1 MKKFFSVFLS
11 VIILCGVFVLS
22 ACNKTAK
29 PEKTSGKLS
38 IVTTIFPYYDFA
50 RQLAGNKAD
59 IRLLLSPGSDP
70 HSYEPSP
77 SDIVAIENCDI
88 FIYNG
93 GESDEWVDSVLS
105 SVENKNIKV
114 MKMTEY
120 VPLRL
125 EQSMDHDHHDD
136 GHNHSEHADEHTD
149 EDEGHDHSEG
159 EEYDEHIWTSIR
171 NAEKIS
177 ASIADELI
185 NADSANTD
193 FYQENKKKYISELDG
208 LDKSFESVVNAK
220 KRDTLV
226 FGDRFPFL
234 YFVSDYDLGYECAF
248 PGCSHET
255 EPSTAVVSH
264 LIDFTREN
272 NIPVVFYLELSNGKI
287 AQIISEDSSAKT
299 MQFSSCHNVTKE
311 DFENGATYIS
321 VMKQNLK
328 ALKEA
333 LC

>member
-1 MKKFFSVFLS
+1 MKKLVSIFLS
-11 VIILCGVFVLS
+11 TVIICSLFSISGCG
-22 ACNKTAK
+22 KT
-29 PEKTSGKLS
+29 EKVQNSDGKIS
-38 IVTTIFPYYDFA
+38 IVTTIFPYYDFV
-50 RQLAGNKAD
+50 RQLAGDKAD
-59 IRLLLSPGSDP
+59 VRLLLSPGSDP
-70 HSYEPSP
+70 HSYEPTP
-77 SDIVAIENCDI
+77 SDIVAIENCDL

-93 GESDEWVDSVLS
+93 GESDEWVDGVLS
-105 SVENKNIKV
+105 SIENKNVKV
-114 MKMTEY
+114 MKMMEY
-120 VPLRL
+120 VTLRH
-125 EQSMDHDHHDD
+125 EQSMDHNHKHAEHEDMDD
-136 GHNHSEHADEHTD
+136 N
-149 EDEGHDHSEG
+149 DEGHDHEEG

-171 NAEKIS
+171 NAERMS

-185 NADSANTD
+185 SVDSKNSDYYNEKKAD
-193 FYQENKKKYISELDG
+193 YISSLDS
-208 LDKSFESVVNAK
+208 LDKKFTEVANNK

-272 NIPVVFYLELSNGKI
+272 NIPVVFYLELSSGKI

-321 VMKQNLK
+321 VMEQNLE

-333 LC
+333 LY

>member
-1 MKKFFSVFLS
+1 MKKLVSIFLS
-11 VIILCGVFVLS
+11 TVIICSLFSISGCG
-22 ACNKTAK
+22 KT
-29 PEKTSGKLS
+29 EKVQKSDGKIS
-38 IVTTIFPYYDFA
+38 IVTTIFPYYDFV
-50 RQLAGNKAD
+50 RQLAGDKAD
-59 IRLLLSPGSDP
+59 VRLLLSPGSDP
-70 HSYEPSP
+70 HSYEPTP
-77 SDIVAIENCDI
+77 SDILAIENCDL

-93 GESDEWVDSVLS
+93 GESDEWVDGVLS
-105 SVENKNIKV
+105 SIENKNVKV
-114 MKMTEY
+114 MKMMEY
-120 VPLRL
+120 VTLRH
-125 EQSMDHDHHDD
+125 EQSMV
-136 GHNHSEHADEHTD
+136 HNHEHAEHED
-149 EDEGHDHSEG
+149 MDDNDEGHDHEEG

-171 NAEKIS
+171 NAERMS

-185 NADSANTD
+185 SVDSKNSDYYNEKKAD
-193 FYQENKKKYISELDG
+193 YISSLDS
-208 LDKSFESVVNAK
+208 LDKKFTEVANNK

-272 NIPVVFYLELSNGKI
+272 NIPVVFYLELSSGKI

-321 VMKQNLK
+321 VMEQNLE

-333 LC
+333 LY

>member
-1 MKKFFSVFLS
+1 MKKLVSIFLS
-11 VIILCGVFVLS
+11 TVIICSLFSISGCG
-22 ACNKTAK
+22 KT
-29 PEKTSGKLS
+29 EKVQKSDGKIS
-38 IVTTIFPYYDFA
+38 IVTTIFPYYDFV
-50 RQLAGNKAD
+50 RQLAGDKAD
-59 IRLLLSPGSDP
+59 VRLLLSPGSDP
-70 HSYEPSP
+70 HSYEPTP
-77 SDIVAIENCDI
+77 SDIVAIENCDL

-93 GESDEWVDSVLS
+93 GESDEWVDGVLS
-105 SVENKNIKV
+105 SIENKNVKV
-114 MKMTEY
+114 MKMMEY
-120 VPLRL
+120 VTLRH
-125 EQSMDHDHHDD
+125 EQSMDH
-136 GHNHSEHADEHTD
+136 NHEHAEHED
-149 EDEGHDHSEG
+149 MDDNDEGHDHEEG

-171 NAEKIS
+171 NAERMS

-185 NADSANTD
+185 LLDSKNSDYYNEKKAD
-193 FYQENKKKYISELDG
+193 YISSLDS
-208 LDKSFESVVNAK
+208 LDKKFTEVANNK

-272 NIPVVFYLELSNGKI
+272 NIPVVFYLELSSGKI

-311 DFENGATYIS
+311 DFKNGATYIS
-321 VMKQNLK
+321 VMEQNLE

-333 LC
+333 LY

>member
-1 MKKFFSVFLS
+1 MKKLVSIFLS
-11 VIILCGVFVLS
+11 IVIICSLFSISGCG
-22 ACNKTAK
+22 KT
-29 PEKTSGKLS
+29 EKVQKSDGKIS
-38 IVTTIFPYYDFA
+38 IVTTIFPYYDFV
-50 RQLAGNKAD
+50 RQLAGDKAD
-59 IRLLLSPGSDP
+59 VRLLLSPGSDP
-70 HSYEPSP
+70 HSYEPTP
-77 SDIVAIENCDI
+77 SDIVAIENCDL

-93 GESDEWVDSVLS
+93 GESDEWVDGVLS
-105 SVENKNIKV
+105 SIENKNVKV
-114 MKMTEY
+114 MKMMEY
-120 VPLRL
+120 VTLRH
-125 EQSMDHDHHDD
+125 EQSMDH
-136 GHNHSEHADEHTD
+136 NHEHAEHED
-149 EDEGHDHSEG
+149 MDDNDEGHDHEEG

-171 NAEKIS
+171 NAERMS

-185 NADSANTD
+185 SLDSKNSDYYNEKKAD
-193 FYQENKKKYISELDG
+193 YISSLDS
-208 LDKSFESVVNAK
+208 LDKKFTEVTNNK

-234 YFVSDYDLGYECAF
+234 YFVSDYNLGYECAF

-272 NIPVVFYLELSNGKI
+272 NIPVVFYLELSSGKI

-311 DFENGATYIS
+311 AFENGATYIS
-321 VMKQNLK
+321 VMEQNLE

-333 LC
+333 LY

>member
-1 MKKFFSVFLS
+1 MKKLLSIFLS
-11 VIILCGVFVLS
+11 TVVICSLFSISGCG
-22 ACNKTAK
+22 KT
-29 PEKTSGKLS
+29 EKVQKSDGKIS
-38 IVTTIFPYYDFA
+38 IVTTIFPYYDFV
-50 RQLAGNKAD
+50 RQLAGDKAD
-59 IRLLLSPGSDP
+59 VRLLLSPGSDP
-70 HSYEPSP
+70 HSYEPTP
-77 SDIVAIENCDI
+77 SDIVAIENCDL

-93 GESDEWVDSVLS
+93 GESDEWVDGVLS
-105 SVENKNIKV
+105 SIENKNVKV
-114 MKMTEY
+114 MKMMEY
-120 VPLRL
+120 VTLRH
-125 EQSMDHDHHDD
+125 EQSMDH
-136 GHNHSEHADEHTD
+136 NHEHAEHED
-149 EDEGHDHSEG
+149 MDDNDEGHDHEEG

-171 NAEKIS
+171 NAERMS

-185 NADSANTD
+185 SLDSKNSDYYYEKKAD
-193 FYQENKKKYISELDG
+193 YISSLDS
-208 LDKSFESVVNAK
+208 LDKKFTEVANNK

-272 NIPVVFYLELSNGKI
+272 NIPVVFYLELSSGKI

-321 VMKQNLK
+321 VMEQNLE

-333 LC
+333 LY

>member
-1 MKKFFSVFLS
+1 MKKLVSIFLS
-11 VIILCGVFVLS
+11 TVVICSLFSISGCG
-22 ACNKTAK
+22 KT
-29 PEKTSGKLS
+29 EKVQKSDGKIS
-38 IVTTIFPYYDFA
+38 IVTTIFPYYDFV
-50 RQLAGNKAD
+50 RQLAGDKAD

-70 HSYEPSP
+70 HSYEPTP
-77 SDIVAIENCDI
+77 SDIVAIENCDL

-93 GESDEWVDSVLS
+93 GESDEWVDGVLS
-105 SVENKNIKV
+105 SIENKNVKV
-114 MKMTEY
+114 MKMMEY
-120 VPLRL
+120 VTLRH
-125 EQSMDHDHHDD
+125 EQSMDH
-136 GHNHSEHADEHTD
+136 NHEHAEHED
-149 EDEGHDHSEG
+149 MDDNDEGHDHEEG

-171 NAEKIS
+171 NAERMS

-185 NADSANTD
+185 SLDSKNSDYYNEKKAD
-193 FYQENKKKYISELDG
+193 YISSLDS
-208 LDKSFESVVNAK
+208 LDKKFTEVANNK

-272 NIPVVFYLELSNGKI
+272 NIPVVFYLELSSGKI

-299 MQFSSCHNVTKE
+299 MQFSSCHNVTKK

-321 VMKQNLK
+321 VMEQNLE

-333 LC
+333 LY

>member
-1 MKKFFSVFLS
+1 MKKLVSIFLS
-11 VIILCGVFVLS
+11 TVIICSLFSISGCG
-22 ACNKTAK
+22 KT
-29 PEKTSGKLS
+29 EKVQNSDGKIS
-38 IVTTIFPYYDFA
+38 VVTTIFPYYDFV
-50 RQLAGNKAD
+50 RQLAGDKAD
-59 IRLLLSPGSDP
+59 VRLLLSPGSDP
-70 HSYEPSP
+70 HSYEPTP
-77 SDIVAIENCDI
+77 SDIVAIENCDL

-93 GESDEWVDSVLS
+93 GESDEWVDGVLS
-105 SVENKNIKV
+105 SIENKNVKV
-114 MKMTEY
+114 MKMMEY
-120 VPLRL
+120 VTLRH
-125 EQSMDHDHHDD
+125 EQSMDH
-136 GHNHSEHADEHTD
+136 NHEHAEHED
-149 EDEGHDHSEG
+149 MDDNDEGHDHEEG

-171 NAEKIS
+171 NAERMS

-185 NADSANTD
+185 SVDSKNSDYYNEKKAD
-193 FYQENKKKYISELDG
+193 YISSLDS
-208 LDKSFESVVNAK
+208 LDKKFTEVANNK

-272 NIPVVFYLELSNGKI
+272 NIPVVFYLELSSGKI
-287 AQIISEDSSAKT
+287 AQIISEDSSAMT

-321 VMKQNLK
+321 VMEQNLE

-333 LC
+333 LY

>member
-1 MKKFFSVFLS
+1 MKKLVSIFLS
-11 VIILCGVFVLS
+11 TVIICSLFSISGCG
-22 ACNKTAK
+22 KT
-29 PEKTSGKLS
+29 EKVQNSDGKIS
-38 IVTTIFPYYDFA
+38 IVTTIFPYYDFV
-50 RQLAGNKAD
+50 RQLAGDKAD
-59 IRLLLSPGSDP
+59 VRLLLSPGSDP
-70 HSYEPSP
+70 HSYEPTP
-77 SDIVAIENCDI
+77 SDIVAIENCDL
-88 FIYNG
+88 FVYNG
-93 GESDEWVDSVLS
+93 GESDEWVDGVLS
-105 SVENKNIKV
+105 SIENKNVKV
-114 MKMTEY
+114 MKMMEY
-120 VPLRL
+120 VTLRH
-125 EQSMDHDHHDD
+125 EQSMDH
-136 GHNHSEHADEHTD
+136 NHEHAEHED
-149 EDEGHDHSEG
+149 MDDNDEGHDHEEG

-171 NAEKIS
+171 NAERMS

-185 NADSANTD
+185 SVDSKNSDYYNEKKAD
-193 FYQENKKKYISELDG
+193 YISSLDS
-208 LDKSFESVVNAK
+208 LDKKFTEVANNK

-272 NIPVVFYLELSNGKI
+272 NIPVVFYLELSSGKI

-321 VMKQNLK
+321 VMEQNLE

-333 LC
+333 LY

>member
-1 MKKFFSVFLS
+1 MKKLVSIFLS
-11 VIILCGVFVLS
+11 TVIICSLFSISGCG
-22 ACNKTAK
+22 KT
-29 PEKTSGKLS
+29 EKVQNSDGKIS
-38 IVTTIFPYYDFA
+38 IVTTIFPYYDFV
-50 RQLAGNKAD
+50 RQLAGDKAD
-59 IRLLLSPGSDP
+59 VRLLLSPGSDP
-70 HSYEPSP
+70 HSYEPTP

-93 GESDEWVDSVLS
+93 GESDEWVDGVLS
-105 SVENKNIKV
+105 SIENKNVKV
-114 MKMTEY
+114 MKMMEY
-120 VPLRL
+120 VTLRH
-125 EQSMDHDHHDD
+125 EQSMDH
-136 GHNHSEHADEHTD
+136 NHEHAEHED
-149 EDEGHDHSEG
+149 MDDNDEGHDHEEG

-171 NAEKIS
+171 NAERMS
-177 ASIADELI
+177 ASIADVLI
-185 NADSANTD
+185 SVDSKNSDYYNEKKAD
-193 FYQENKKKYISELDG
+193 YISSLDS
-208 LDKSFESVVNAK
+208 LDKKFTEVANNK

-272 NIPVVFYLELSNGKI
+272 NISVVFYLELSSGKI

-321 VMKQNLK
+321 VMEQNLE

-333 LC
+333 LY

>member
-1 MKKFFSVFLS
+1 MKKLVSIFLS
-11 VIILCGVFVLS
+11 TVIICSLFSISGCG
-22 ACNKTAK
+22 KT
-29 PEKTSGKLS
+29 EKVQKSDGKIS
-38 IVTTIFPYYDFA
+38 IVTTIFPYYDFV
-50 RQLAGNKAD
+50 RQLAGDKAD
-59 IRLLLSPGSDP
+59 VRLLLSPGSDP
-70 HSYEPSP
+70 HSYEPTP
-77 SDIVAIENCDI
+77 SDIVAIENCDL

-93 GESDEWVDSVLS
+93 GESDEWVDGVLS
-105 SVENKNIKV
+105 SIENKNVKV
-114 MKMTEY
+114 MKMMEY
-120 VPLRL
+120 VTLRH
-125 EQSMDHDHHDD
+125 EQSMDH
-136 GHNHSEHADEHTD
+136 NHEHAEHED
-149 EDEGHDHSEG
+149 MDDNDEGHDHEEG

-171 NAEKIS
+171 NAERMS

-185 NADSANTD
+185 SLDSKNSDYYNEKKAD
-193 FYQENKKKYISELDG
+193 YISSLDS
-208 LDKSFESVVNAK
+208 LDKKFTEVTNNK

-272 NIPVVFYLELSNGKI
+272 NILVVFYLELSSGKI

-321 VMKQNLK
+321 VMEQNLE

-333 LC
+333 LY

>member
-1 MKKFFSVFLS
+1 MKKLVSIFLS
-11 VIILCGVFVLS
+11 TVIICSLFSISGCG
-22 ACNKTAK
+22 KT
-29 PEKTSGKLS
+29 EKVQKSDGKIS
-38 IVTTIFPYYDFA
+38 IVTTIFPYYDFV
-50 RQLAGNKAD
+50 RQLAGDKANV
-59 IRLLLSPGSDP
+59 RLLLSPGSDP
-70 HSYEPSP
+70 HSYEPTP
-77 SDIVAIENCDI
+77 SDIVAIENCDL

-93 GESDEWVDSVLS
+93 GESDEWVDGVLS
-105 SVENKNIKV
+105 SIENKNVKV
-114 MKMTEY
+114 MKMMEY
-120 VPLRL
+120 VTLRY
-125 EQSMDHDHHDD
+125 EQSMDH
-136 GHNHSEHADEHTD
+136 NHEHAEHED
-149 EDEGHDHSEG
+149 MDDNDEGHDHEDG

-171 NAEKIS
+171 NAERMS

-185 NADSANTD
+185 SLDSKNSDYYNEKKAD
-193 FYQENKKKYISELDG
+193 YISSLDS
-208 LDKSFESVVNAK
+208 LDKKFTEVANNK

-234 YFVSDYDLGYECAF
+234 YFVSDYNLGYECAF

-272 NIPVVFYLELSNGKI
+272 NIPVVFYLELSSGKI

-321 VMKQNLK
+321 VMEQNLE

-333 LC
+333 LY

>member
-1 MKKFFSVFLS
+1 MKKLVSIFLS
-11 VIILCGVFVLS
+11 TVIICSLFSISGCG
-22 ACNKTAK
+22 KT
-29 PEKTSGKLS
+29 EKVQNSDGKIS
-38 IVTTIFPYYDFA
+38 IVTTIFPYYDFV
-50 RQLAGNKAD
+50 RQLAGDKAD
-59 IRLLLSPGSDP
+59 VRLLLSPGSDP
-70 HSYEPSP
+70 HSYEPTP
-77 SDIVAIENCDI
+77 SDIVAIENCDL

-93 GESDEWVDSVLS
+93 GESDEWVDGVLS
-105 SVENKNIKV
+105 SIENKNVKV
-114 MKMTEY
+114 MKMMEY
-120 VPLRL
+120 VTLRH
-125 EQSMDHDHHDD
+125 EQSMDH
-136 GHNHSEHADEHTD
+136 NHEHAEHED
-149 EDEGHDHSEG
+149 MDDNDEGHDHEEG

-171 NAEKIS
+171 NAERMS

-185 NADSANTD
+185 SLDSKNSDYYNEKKAD
-193 FYQENKKKYISELDG
+193 YISSLDS
-208 LDKSFESVVNAK
+208 LDKKFTEVANNK

-234 YFVSDYDLGYECAF
+234 YFVSNYDLGYECAF

-272 NIPVVFYLELSNGKI
+272 NIPVVFYLELSSGKI

-321 VMKQNLK
+321 VMEQNLE

-333 LC
+333 LY

>member
-1 MKKFFSVFLS
+1 MKKLVSIFLS
-11 VIILCGVFVLS
+11 TVIICSLFSISGCG
-22 ACNKTAK
+22 KT
-29 PEKTSGKLS
+29 EKVQKSDGKIS
-38 IVTTIFPYYDFA
+38 IVTTIFPYYDFV
-50 RQLAGNKAD
+50 RQLAGDKAD
-59 IRLLLSPGSDP
+59 VRLLLSPGSDP
-70 HSYEPSP
+70 HSYEPTP
-77 SDIVAIENCDI
+77 SDIVAIENCDL

-93 GESDEWVDSVLS
+93 GESDEWVDGVLS
-105 SVENKNIKV
+105 SIENKNVKV
-114 MKMTEY
+114 MKMMEY
-120 VPLRL
+120 VTLRH
-125 EQSMDHDHHDD
+125 EQSMDH
-136 GHNHSEHADEHTD
+136 NHEHAEHED
-149 EDEGHDHSEG
+149 MDDNDEGHDHEEG

-171 NAEKIS
+171 NAERMS

-185 NADSANTD
+185 SLDSKNSDYYNEKKAD
-193 FYQENKKKYISELDG
+193 YISSLDS
-208 LDKSFESVVNAK
+208 LDKKFTEVANNK

-234 YFVSDYDLGYECAF
+234 YFVSDYNLGYECAF

-272 NIPVVFYLELSNGKI
+272 NIPVVFYLELSSGKI

-321 VMKQNLK
+321 VMEQNLE

-333 LC
+333 LY

>member
-1 MKKFFSVFLS
+1 MKKLVSIFLS
-11 VIILCGVFVLS
+11 TVIICSLFSISGCG
-22 ACNKTAK
+22 KT
-29 PEKTSGKLS
+29 EKVQKSDGKIS
-38 IVTTIFPYYDFA
+38 IVTTIFPYYDFV
-50 RQLAGNKAD
+50 RQLAGDKAD

-70 HSYEPSP
+70 HSYEPTP
-77 SDIVAIENCDI
+77 SDIVAIENCDL

-93 GESDEWVDSVLS
+93 GESDEWVDGVLS
-105 SVENKNIKV
+105 SIENKNVKV
-114 MKMTEY
+114 MKMMEY
-120 VPLRL
+120 VTLRH
-125 EQSMDHDHHDD
+125 EQSMDH
-136 GHNHSEHADEHTD
+136 NHEHAEHED
-149 EDEGHDHSEG
+149 MDDNDEGHDHEEG

-171 NAEKIS
+171 NAERMS

-185 NADSANTD
+185 SLDSKNSDYYEKKAD
-193 FYQENKKKYISELDG
+193 YISSLDS
-208 LDKSFESVVNAK
+208 LDKKFTEVTNNK

-272 NIPVVFYLELSNGKI
+272 NIPVVFYLELSSGKI

-321 VMKQNLK
+321 VMEQNLE

-333 LC
+333 LY

>member
-1 MKKFFSVFLS
+1 MKKLVSIFLS
-11 VIILCGVFVLS
+11 TVIICSLFSISGCG
-22 ACNKTAK
+22 KT
-29 PEKTSGKLS
+29 EKVQKSDGKIS
-38 IVTTIFPYYDFA
+38 IVTTIFPYYDFV
-50 RQLAGNKAD
+50 RQLAGDKAD
-59 IRLLLSPGSDP
+59 VRLLLSPGSDP
-70 HSYEPSP
+70 HSYEPTP
-77 SDIVAIENCDI
+77 SDIVAIENCDL

-93 GESDEWVDSVLS
+93 GESDEWVDGVLS
-105 SVENKNIKV
+105 SIENKNVKV
-114 MKMTEY
+114 MKMMEY
-120 VPLRL
+120 VTLRH
-125 EQSMDHDHHDD
+125 EQSMDH
-136 GHNHSEHADEHTD
+136 NHEHAEHED
-149 EDEGHDHSEG
+149 MDDNDEGHDHEEG

-171 NAEKIS
+171 NAERMS

-185 NADSANTD
+185 SVDSKNSDYYNEKKAD
-193 FYQENKKKYISELDG
+193 YISSLDS
-208 LDKSFESVVNAK
+208 LDKKFTEVANNK

-272 NIPVVFYLELSNGKI
+272 NIPVVFYLELSSGKI

-321 VMKQNLK
+321 VMEQNLE

-333 LC
+333 LY

>member
-1 MKKFFSVFLS
+1 MKKLVSIFLS
-11 VIILCGVFVLS
+11 TVIICSLFSISGCG
-22 ACNKTAK
+22 KT
-29 PEKTSGKLS
+29 EKVQKSDGKIS
-38 IVTTIFPYYDFA
+38 IVTTIFPYYDFV
-50 RQLAGNKAD
+50 RQLAGDKAD
-59 IRLLLSPGSDP
+59 VRLLLSPGSDP
-70 HSYEPSP
+70 HSYEPTP
-77 SDIVAIENCDI
+77 SDIVAIENCDL

-93 GESDEWVDSVLS
+93 GESDEWVDGVLS
-105 SVENKNIKV
+105 SIENKNVKV
-114 MKMTEY
+114 MKMMEY
-120 VPLRL
+120 VTLRH
-125 EQSMDHDHHDD
+125 EQSMDH
-136 GHNHSEHADEHTD
+136 NHEHAEHED
-149 EDEGHDHSEG
+149 MDDNDEGHDHEEG

-171 NAEKIS
+171 NAERMS

-185 NADSANTD
+185 SLDSKNSDYYNEKKAD
-193 FYQENKKKYISELDG
+193 YISSLDS
-208 LDKSFESVVNAK
+208 LDKKFTEVTNNK

-234 YFVSDYDLGYECAF
+234 YFVSDYNLGYECAF

-272 NIPVVFYLELSNGKI
+272 NIPVVFYLELSSGKI

-311 DFENGATYIS
+311 AFENGATYIS
-321 VMKQNLK
+321 VMEQNLE

-333 LC
+333 LY

>member
-1 MKKFFSVFLS
+1 MKKLVSIFLS
-11 VIILCGVFVLS
+11 TVIICSLFSISGCG
-22 ACNKTAK
+22 KT
-29 PEKTSGKLS
+29 EKVQKSDGKIS
-38 IVTTIFPYYDFA
+38 IVTTIFPYYDFV
-50 RQLAGNKAD
+50 RQLAGDKAD
-59 IRLLLSPGSDP
+59 VRLLLSPGSDP
-70 HSYEPSP
+70 HSYEPTP
-77 SDIVAIENCDI
+77 SDIVAIENCDL

-93 GESDEWVDSVLS
+93 GESDEWVDGVLS
-105 SVENKNIKV
+105 SIENKKVKV
-114 MKMTEY
+114 MKMMEY
-120 VPLRL
+120 VTLRH
-125 EQSMDHDHHDD
+125 EQSMDH
-136 GHNHSEHADEHTD
+136 NHEHAEHED
-149 EDEGHDHSEG
+149 MDDNDEGHDHEEG

-171 NAEKIS
+171 NAERMS

-185 NADSANTD
+185 SLDSKNSDYYNEKKAD
-193 FYQENKKKYISELDG
+193 YISSLDS
-208 LDKSFESVVNAK
+208 LDKKFTEVANNK

-272 NIPVVFYLELSNGKI
+272 NIPVVFYLELSSGKI

-321 VMKQNLK
+321 VMEQNLE

-333 LC
+333 LY

>member
-1 MKKFFSVFLS
+1 MKKLVSIFLS
-11 VIILCGVFVLS
+11 TVIICSLFSISGCG
-22 ACNKTAK
+22 KT
-29 PEKTSGKLS
+29 EKVQKSDGKIS
-38 IVTTIFPYYDFA
+38 IVTTIFPYYDFV
-50 RQLAGNKAD
+50 RQLAGDKAD
-59 IRLLLSPGSDP
+59 VRLLLSPGSDP
-70 HSYEPSP
+70 HSYEPTP
-77 SDIVAIENCDI
+77 SDIVAIENCDL

-93 GESDEWVDSVLS
+93 GESDEWVDGVLS
-105 SVENKNIKV
+105 SIENKNVKV
-114 MKMTEY
+114 MKMMEY
-120 VPLRL
+120 VTLRH
-125 EQSMDHDHHDD
+125 EQSMDH
-136 GHNHSEHADEHTD
+136 NHEHAEHED
-149 EDEGHDHSEG
+149 MDDNDEGHDHEEG

-171 NAEKIS
+171 NAERMS

-185 NADSANTD
+185 SLDSKNSDYYNEKKAD
-193 FYQENKKKYISELDG
+193 YISSLDS
-208 LDKSFESVVNAK
+208 LDKKFTEVANNK

-272 NIPVVFYLELSNGKI
+272 NIPVVFYLELSSGKI

-321 VMKQNLK
+321 VMEQNLE

-333 LC
+333 LY

>member
-1 MKKFFSVFLS
+1 MKKLVSIFLS
-11 VIILCGVFVLS
+11 TVIICSLFSISGCG
-22 ACNKTAK
+22 KT
-29 PEKTSGKLS
+29 EKVQKSDGKIS
-38 IVTTIFPYYDFA
+38 IVTTIFPYYDFV
-50 RQLAGNKAD
+50 RQLAGDKAD
-59 IRLLLSPGSDP
+59 VRLLLSPGSDP
-70 HSYEPSP
+70 HSYEPTP
-77 SDIVAIENCDI
+77 SDIVAIENCDL

-93 GESDEWVDSVLS
+93 GESDEWVDGVLS
-105 SVENKNIKV
+105 SIENKNVKV
-114 MKMTEY
+114 MKMMEY
-120 VPLRL
+120 VTLRH
-125 EQSMDHDHHDD
+125 EQSMDH
-136 GHNHSEHADEHTD
+136 NHEHAEHED
-149 EDEGHDHSEG
+149 MDDNDEGHDHEEG

-171 NAEKIS
+171 NAERMS

-185 NADSANTD
+185 SLDSKNSDYYNEKKAD
-193 FYQENKKKYISELDG
+193 YISSLDS
-208 LDKSFESVVNAK
+208 LDKKFTEVTNNK

-272 NIPVVFYLELSNGKI
+272 NIPVVFYLELSSGKI

-321 VMKQNLK
+321 VMEQNLE

-333 LC
+333 LY

>member
-1 MKKFFSVFLS
+1 MKKLVSIFLS
-11 VIILCGVFVLS
+11 TVIICSLFSISGCG
-22 ACNKTAK
+22 KT
-29 PEKTSGKLS
+29 EKVQNSDGKIS
-38 IVTTIFPYYDFA
+38 IVTTIFPYYDFV
-50 RQLAGNKAD
+50 RQLAGDKAD
-59 IRLLLSPGSDP
+59 VRLLLSPGSDP
-70 HSYEPSP
+70 HSYEPTP

-93 GESDEWVDSVLS
+93 GESDEWVDGVLS
-105 SVENKNIKV
+105 SIENKNVKV
-114 MKMTEY
+114 MKMMEY
-120 VPLRL
+120 VTLRH
-125 EQSMDHDHHDD
+125 EQSMDH
-136 GHNHSEHADEHTD
+136 NHEHAEHED
-149 EDEGHDHSEG
+149 MDDNDEGHDHEEG

-171 NAEKIS
+171 NAERMS

-185 NADSANTD
+185 SVDSKNSDYYNEKKTD
-193 FYQENKKKYISELDG
+193 YISSLDS
-208 LDKSFESVVNAK
+208 LDKKFTEVANNK

-272 NIPVVFYLELSNGKI
+272 NIPVVFYLELSSGKI

-321 VMKQNLK
+321 VMEQNLE

-333 LC
+333 LY

>member
-1 MKKFFSVFLS
+1 MKKLVSIFLS
-11 VIILCGVFVLS
+11 TVIICSLFSISGCG
-22 ACNKTAK
+22 KT
-29 PEKTSGKLS
+29 EKVQNSDGKIS
-38 IVTTIFPYYDFA
+38 IVTTIFPYYDFV
-50 RQLAGNKAD
+50 RQLAGDKAD
-59 IRLLLSPGSDP
+59 VRLLLSPGSDP
-70 HSYEPSP
+70 HSYEPTP
-77 SDIVAIENCDI
+77 SDIVAIENCDL

-93 GESDEWVDSVLS
+93 GESDEWVDGVLS
-105 SVENKNIKV
+105 SIENKNVKV
-114 MKMTEY
+114 MKMMEY
-120 VPLRL
+120 VTLRH
-125 EQSMDHDHHDD
+125 EQSMDH
-136 GHNHSEHADEHTD
+136 NHEHAEHED
-149 EDEGHDHSEG
+149 MDDNDEGHDHEEG

-171 NAEKIS
+171 NAERMS

-185 NADSANTD
+185 SVDSKNSDYYNEKKAD
-193 FYQENKKKYISELDG
+193 YISSLDN
-208 LDKSFESVVNAK
+208 LDKKFTEVANNK

-272 NIPVVFYLELSNGKI
+272 NIPVVFYLELSSGKI

-321 VMKQNLK
+321 VMEQNLE

-333 LC
+333 LY

>member
-1 MKKFFSVFLS
+1 MKKLVSIFLS
-11 VIILCGVFVLS
+11 TVIICSLFSISGCG
-22 ACNKTAK
+22 KT
-29 PEKTSGKLS
+29 EKVQNSDGKIS
-38 IVTTIFPYYDFA
+38 IVTTIFPYYDFV
-50 RQLAGNKAD
+50 RQLAGDKAD
-59 IRLLLSPGSDP
+59 VRLLLSPGSDP
-70 HSYEPSP
+70 HSYEPTP
-77 SDIVAIENCDI
+77 SDIVAIENCDL

-93 GESDEWVDSVLS
+93 GESDEWVDGVLS
-105 SVENKNIKV
+105 SIENKNVKVIK
-114 MKMTEY
+114 MMEY
-120 VPLRL
+120 VTLRH
-125 EQSMDHDHHDD
+125 EQSMDH
-136 GHNHSEHADEHTD
+136 NHEHAEHED
-149 EDEGHDHSEG
+149 MDDNDEGHDHEEG

-171 NAEKIS
+171 NAERMS

-185 NADSANTD
+185 SVDSKNSDYYNEKKAD
-193 FYQENKKKYISELDG
+193 YISSLDS
-208 LDKSFESVVNAK
+208 LDKKFTEVANNK

-272 NIPVVFYLELSNGKI
+272 NIPVVFYLELSSGKI

-321 VMKQNLK
+321 VMEQNLE

-333 LC
+333 LY

>member
-1 MKKFFSVFLS
+1 MKKLVSIFLS
-11 VIILCGVFVLS
+11 TVIICSLFSISGCG
-22 ACNKTAK
+22 KT
-29 PEKTSGKLS
+29 EKVQKSDGKIS
-38 IVTTIFPYYDFA
+38 IVTTIFPYYDFV
-50 RQLAGNKAD
+50 RQLAGDKAD
-59 IRLLLSPGSDP
+59 VRLLLSPGSDP
-70 HSYEPSP
+70 HSYEPTP
-77 SDIVAIENCDI
+77 SDIVAIENCDL

-93 GESDEWVDSVLS
+93 GESDECVDGVLS
-105 SVENKNIKV
+105 SIENKNVKV
-114 MKMTEY
+114 MKMMEY
-120 VPLRL
+120 VTLRH
-125 EQSMDHDHHDD
+125 EQSMDH
-136 GHNHSEHADEHTD
+136 NHEHAGHEDMD
-149 EDEGHDHSEG
+149 DNDEGHDHEEG

-171 NAEKIS
+171 NAERMS

-185 NADSANTD
+185 SLDSKNSDYYNEKKAD
-193 FYQENKKKYISELDG
+193 YISSLDS
-208 LDKSFESVVNAK
+208 LDKKFTEVANNK

-272 NIPVVFYLELSNGKI
+272 NIPVVFYLELSSGKI

-321 VMKQNLK
+321 VMEQNLE

-333 LC
+333 LY

>member
-1 MKKFFSVFLS
+1 MKKLVSIFLS
-11 VIILCGVFVLS
+11 TVIICSLFSISGCG
-22 ACNKTAK
+22 KT
-29 PEKTSGKLS
+29 EKVQNSDGKIS
-38 IVTTIFPYYDFA
+38 IVTTIFPYYDFV
-50 RQLAGNKAD
+50 RQLAGDKAD
-59 IRLLLSPGSDP
+59 VRLLLSPGSDP
-70 HSYEPSP
+70 HSYEPTP
-77 SDIVAIENCDI
+77 SDIVAIENCDL
-88 FIYNG
+88 FVYNG
-93 GESDEWVDSVLS
+93 GESDEWVDGVLS
-105 SVENKNIKV
+105 SIENKNVKV
-114 MKMTEY
+114 MKMMEY
-120 VPLRL
+120 VTLRH
-125 EQSMDHDHHDD
+125 EQSMDH
-136 GHNHSEHADEHTD
+136 NHEHAEHED
-149 EDEGHDHSEG
+149 MDDNDEGHDHEEG

-171 NAEKIS
+171 NAERMS

-185 NADSANTD
+185 SVDSKNSDYYNEKKAD
-193 FYQENKKKYISELDG
+193 YISSLDS
-208 LDKSFESVVNAK
+208 LDKKFTEVANNK

-272 NIPVVFYLELSNGKI
+272 NIPVVFYLELSSGKV

-321 VMKQNLK
+321 VMEQNLE

-333 LC
+333 LY

>member
-1 MKKFFSVFLS
+1 MKKLVSIFLS
-11 VIILCGVFVLS
+11 TVIICSLFSISGCG
-22 ACNKTAK
+22 KT
-29 PEKTSGKLS
+29 EKVQNSDGKIS
-38 IVTTIFPYYDFA
+38 IVTTIFPYYDFV
-50 RQLAGNKAD
+50 RQLAGDKAD
-59 IRLLLSPGSDP
+59 VRLLLSPGSDP
-70 HSYEPSP
+70 HSYEPTP
-77 SDIVAIENCDI
+77 SDIVAIENCDL

-93 GESDEWVDSVLS
+93 GESDEWVDGVLS
-105 SVENKNIKV
+105 SIENKNVKV
-114 MKMTEY
+114 MKMMEY
-120 VPLRL
+120 VTLRH
-125 EQSMDHDHHDD
+125 EQSMDH
-136 GHNHSEHADEHTD
+136 NHEHAEHED
-149 EDEGHDHSEG
+149 MDDNDEGHDHEEG

-171 NAEKIS
+171 NAERMS

-185 NADSANTD
+185 SVDSKNSDYYNEKKADYISSLDSLDKKFTEVAN
-193 FYQENKKKYISELDG
+193 NKKC
-208 LDKSFESVVNAK
+208 
-220 KRDTLV
+220 DTLV

-272 NIPVVFYLELSNGKI
+272 NIPVVFYLELSSGKI

-321 VMKQNLK
+321 VMEQNLE

-333 LC
+333 LY

>member
-1 MKKFFSVFLS
+1 MKKLVSIFLS
-11 VIILCGVFVLS
+11 TVIICSLFSISGCG
-22 ACNKTAK
+22 KT
-29 PEKTSGKLS
+29 EKVQKSDGKIS
-38 IVTTIFPYYDFA
+38 IVTTIFPYYDFV
-50 RQLAGNKAD
+50 RQLAGDKAD
-59 IRLLLSPGSDP
+59 VRLLLSPGSDP
-70 HSYEPSP
+70 HSYEPTP
-77 SDIVAIENCDI
+77 SDIVAIENCDL

-93 GESDEWVDSVLS
+93 GESDEWVDGVLS
-105 SVENKNIKV
+105 SIENKSVKV
-114 MKMTEY
+114 MKMMEY
-120 VPLRL
+120 VTLRH
-125 EQSMDHDHHDD
+125 EQSMDH
-136 GHNHSEHADEHTD
+136 NHEHAEHED
-149 EDEGHDHSEG
+149 MDDNDEGHDHEEG

-171 NAEKIS
+171 NAERMS

-185 NADSANTD
+185 SVDSKNSDYYNEKKAD
-193 FYQENKKKYISELDG
+193 YISSLDS
-208 LDKSFESVVNAK
+208 LDKKFTEVANNK

-272 NIPVVFYLELSNGKI
+272 NIPVVFYLELSSGKI

-321 VMKQNLK
+321 VMEQNLE

-333 LC
+333 LY

>member
-1 MKKFFSVFLS
+1 MKKLVSIFLS
-11 VIILCGVFVLS
+11 TVIICSLFSISGCG
-22 ACNKTAK
+22 KT
-29 PEKTSGKLS
+29 EKVQKSDGKIS
-38 IVTTIFPYYDFA
+38 IVTTIFPYYDFV
-50 RQLAGNKAD
+50 RQLAGDKAD

-70 HSYEPSP
+70 HSYEPTP
-77 SDIVAIENCDI
+77 SDIVAIENCNL

-93 GESDEWVDSVLS
+93 GESDEWVDGVLS
-105 SVENKNIKV
+105 SIENKNVKV
-114 MKMTEY
+114 MKMMEY
-120 VPLRL
+120 VTLRH
-125 EQSMDHDHHDD
+125 EQSMV
-136 GHNHSEHADEHTD
+136 HNHEHAEHED
-149 EDEGHDHSEG
+149 MDDNDEGHDHEEG

-171 NAEKIS
+171 NAERMS

-185 NADSANTD
+185 SLDSKNSDYYNEKKAD
-193 FYQENKKKYISELDG
+193 YISSLDS
-208 LDKSFESVVNAK
+208 LDKKFTEVTNNK

-234 YFVSDYDLGYECAF
+234 YFVSDYNLGYECAF

-272 NIPVVFYLELSNGKI
+272 NIPVVFYLELSSGKI

-321 VMKQNLK
+321 VMEQNLE

-333 LC
+333 LY